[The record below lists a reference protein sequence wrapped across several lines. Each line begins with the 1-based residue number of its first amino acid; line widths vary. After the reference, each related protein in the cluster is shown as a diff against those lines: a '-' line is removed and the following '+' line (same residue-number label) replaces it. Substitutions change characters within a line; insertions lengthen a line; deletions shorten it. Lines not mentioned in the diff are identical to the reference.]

1 MTHVDTLPHGGQAQQ
16 AWAKPERTKTQ
27 RRTDVVRKLESDNK
41 LWIAT
46 ASPDGNAHLVPFS
59 FVWDGEHLIMA
70 TRQDSPAARN
80 AASTGNARVAL
91 GDFSDVVLID
101 GRVTLVSQQ
110 AMDGALAERL
120 ARVSGIDARHTP
132 GFIYLQL
139 LPTRIQAW
147 WSNAAELA
155 SPTVMRD
162 GRWLG

>member
-1 MTHVDTLPHGGQAQQ
+1 MTHVDNLPQGGQAQQ
-16 AWAKPERTKTQ
+16 AWAKPERSKTQ
-27 RRTDVVRKLESDNK
+27 RRVDVVRKLESDNK

-46 ASPDGNAHLVPFS
+46 ASPNGNAHLVPFS
-59 FVWDGEHLIMA
+59 FVWDGEHVIMA
-70 TRQDSPAARN
+70 TRQDSSAARN

-91 GDFSDVVLID
+91 GDFANVVLID

-110 AMDGALAERL
+110 AMDNAVADRL
-120 ARVSGIDARHTP
+120 ASVSGIDARHIP

>member
-1 MTHVDTLPHGGQAQQ
+1 MTHVDNLPKGGQAQQ
-16 AWAKPERTKTQ
+16 AWAKPARSKTQ
-27 RRTDVVRKLESDNK
+27 RRADVVGKLESDNK

-59 FVWDGEHLIMA
+59 FVWDGEHVIMA

-80 AASTGNARVAL
+80 AARTGTARVAL
-91 GDFSDVVLID
+91 GDFGDVALID

-110 AMDGALAERL
+110 AMDSAVADRL
-120 ARVSGIDARHTP
+120 ASVSGIDAQHTP

-155 SPTVMRD
+155 SPTLMRD